1 MKTKLIKYYSKIN
14 LVFMLT
20 SLILV
25 ILSDFFS
32 FDEKTDNIIVLLMVF
47 FFLFSEVLDLIASED
62 SVSLIILYLNKYSK
76 IFSPLLLLTTLAI
89 IFIYIFSNFVTDGFV
104 SIYSNIVFVYSFAL
118 PIIRVFFDGEYVQ
131 KMTNGRIRRRR

>member
-47 FFLFSEVLDLIASED
+47 FFLFSVVLDLIASEV

-89 IFIYIFSNFVTDGFV
+89 IFIYVFSNFVTDGFV

>member
-47 FFLFSEVLDLIASED
+47 FFLFSVVLDLIASED

-89 IFIYIFSNFVTDGFV
+89 IFIYVFSNFVTDGFV